1 MKLVVLGGGGSQAL
15 YGIRNLINQGSV
27 FDEVIISS
35 RNLEKNKKIV
45 EELNSPIVKAAE
57 VDVTDSDALY
67 ELIKDCDVVA
77 NATGPY
83 HLLAYGI
90 IETTIKADKDYIDFC
105 DDIEVFNEIFESDLP
120 KKAEEKGLSMI
131 MGVGASPGIISILA
145 CSAEKRYFDSLDEA
159 IFYFAID
166 EKEPGGP
173 AVLAHMLESIHNA
186 PYIKDGKLHSE
197 PSFMEEW
204 DFDFGEPYG
213 TRKVS
218 RIGHPE
224 VFTFPRYSPEI
235 ENVSVKFSFEPIAAY
250 EGFRNLLLTG
260 LTSEEEIKVN
270 NNLISPRD
278 FGLAL
283 LLADKASKKEMTDE
297 ELEEFLKEVTAS
309 AAVELHGKKGE
320 KEVSYIGRLGGNMAP
335 LTSIPFITGAE
346 MLGKGE
352 ITKKGIMVAEE
363 AFEDPD
369 KFIKEVDRRVLGDG
383 FIFTIEEEVTEIGKY
398 E

>member
-1 MKLVVLGGGGSQAL
+1 MKLVVLGGAGSQAL

-145 CSAEKRYFDSLDEA
+145 CSAEKRSER
-159 IFYFAID
+159 
-166 EKEPGGP
+166 
-173 AVLAHMLESIHNA
+173 AH
-186 PYIKDGKLHSE
+186 
-197 PSFMEEW
+197 
-204 DFDFGEPYG
+204 
-213 TRKVS
+213 V
-218 RIGHPE
+218 
-224 VFTFPRYSPEI
+224 
-235 ENVSVKFSFEPIAAY
+235 
-250 EGFRNLLLTG
+250 
-260 LTSEEEIKVN
+260 
-270 NNLISPRD
+270 
-278 FGLAL
+278 
-283 LLADKASKKEMTDE
+283 
-297 ELEEFLKEVTAS
+297 
-309 AAVELHGKKGE
+309 
-320 KEVSYIGRLGGNMAP
+320 
-335 LTSIPFITGAE
+335 
-346 MLGKGE
+346 
-352 ITKKGIMVAEE
+352 
-363 AFEDPD
+363 
-369 KFIKEVDRRVLGDG
+369 
-383 FIFTIEEEVTEIGKY
+383 
-398 E
+398 